1 MISSIVKAMTHPD
14 LQKELM
20 EKIAKDMAED
30 IDFEV
35 MCGLMKDIG
44 WTQIKISRPKNITEG
59 GAHEIKEWCRHN
71 LTGNYKGRGQTWLFE
86 NSKDASMFVL
96 RWK

>member
-1 MISSIVKAMTHPD
+1 MISRIVKAMTHPD

-44 WTQIKISRPKNITEG
+44 WTQIKISWPKNMSEA
-59 GAHEIKEWCRHN
+59 GAHEIKN
-71 LTGNYKGRGQTWLFE
+71 PD
-86 NSKDASMFVL
+86 SKFPLPQRQRVH
-96 RWK
+96 